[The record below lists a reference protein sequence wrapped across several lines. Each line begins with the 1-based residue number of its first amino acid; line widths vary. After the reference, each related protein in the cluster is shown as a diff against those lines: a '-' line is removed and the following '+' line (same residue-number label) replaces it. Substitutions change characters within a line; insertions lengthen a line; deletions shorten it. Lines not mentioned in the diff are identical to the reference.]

1 MTNSTSG
8 RPGRGRPSREVIYKR
23 FATAIDEL
31 ANYGG
36 LPKPYEAKSLWD
48 HLWHLE
54 AHHST
59 AIEGNTLVLREVETL
74 LEQGRAVGA
83 KELKDYMEVLG
94 YAEATRWVYQQAV
107 APDEWSHDG
116 LVTVTE
122 VRRVHALAMA
132 KVWEVAPHPD
142 AHDTEGPGNW
152 RQHEIQ
158 EFAGGMKPPTFPLIP
173 SEITAWV
180 DRANHLQ
187 EQITDGS
194 LTIAAV
200 PEELARLHR
209 EFECVHPFIDG
220 NGRSGRLLLNLL
232 LIRLGWPPAIIL
244 KEQRRKYLRA
254 LERSDQGDD
263 GPLAEVISRSVV
275 DNLHRL
281 IPNIAG
287 PAKYVPLEA
296 LVDDDFSLVALKQAA
311 SRGRLEAIIGSDGRY
326 RSSKSALEEYK
337 ASKYSRGEKKQ

>member
-94 YAEATRWVYQQAV
+94 YAEAARWVYQQAV

-158 EFAGGMKPPTFPLIP
+158 GFAGGMKPPTFPLIP

-187 EQITDGS
+187 EQIADGA

-254 LERSDQGDD
+254 LERSGSVTQISYGNYVARVATE
-263 GPLAEVISRSVV
+263 PLATAGRNGKPVISHPRWPLMVQDGAEQDVPDARFMASVAH
-275 DNLHRL
+275 LAY
-281 IPNIAG
+281 PIAF
-287 PAKYVPLEA
+287 A
-296 LVDDDFSLVALKQAA
+296 
-311 SRGRLEAIIGSDGRY
+311 
-326 RSSKSALEEYK
+326 
-337 ASKYSRGEKKQ
+337 